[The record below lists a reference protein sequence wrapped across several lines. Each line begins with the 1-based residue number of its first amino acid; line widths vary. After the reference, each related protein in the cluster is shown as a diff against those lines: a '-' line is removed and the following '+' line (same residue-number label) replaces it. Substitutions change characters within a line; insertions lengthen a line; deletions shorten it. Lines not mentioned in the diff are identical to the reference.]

1 MFTSDVTPWPI
12 DPRSGN
18 MPYPSSR
25 RLPIDIGEDTI
36 DVGGGD
42 DDDEEEY

>member
-1 MFTSDVTPWPI
+1 MLHHGQLI
-12 DPRSGN
+12 HGGN
-18 MPYPSSR
+18 MPYPPSR

-42 DDDEEEY
+42 DDDEEEYYY